1 MYGSQSKITLTLG
14 SPRNGPAFTHTQD
27 NHMKT
32 KTLLMI
38 TLLAACIAP
47 SISHANKSGKGDKKA
62 PDTAKLFQKLDADSN
77 GGLSAAEVADNKKL
91 SKRFTK
97 LDKNKDGELSLKEFE
112 ASQKTKKG
120 KKAKKEKS
128 DNDSDE
134 E

>member
-1 MYGSQSKITLTLG
+1 
-14 SPRNGPAFTHTQD
+14 
-27 NHMKT
+27 MKT

-62 PDTAKLFQKLDADSN
+62 PDTAKLFQQLDADSN

-112 ASQKTKKG
+112 AAQKPKKD